1 MLAPPPLVAATWS
14 GGGVASPTRE
24 LGGVTVCGEVAVV
37 MAMVVVAGCG
47 GVDVVVVVDTTLG
60 EYDEVGA
67 RWVVA
72 LNADTDDDVTVDE
85 TVGGVDEF
93 TTTARAD
100 VATARA
106 GGRPI
111 AAGVE

>member
-1 MLAPPPLVAATWS
+1 M
-14 GGGVASPTRE
+14 ASPTRE

-47 GVDVVVVVDTTLG
+47 GVDVVVVVVDTTLG

-72 LNADTDDDVTVDE
+72 RNVDADDDVTVDE